1 MQLIDAHRQ
10 NAHLYDEL
18 ASGESLYNYFRDYNP
33 KTGKYIE
40 SDPIGLAGGINA
52 YVYVDNQPTMQTDPL
67 GLMGSRGNPAV
78 HSGSGQDGIGQ
89 TTGALGDFARN
100 YQNMRD
106 ANTIGSDKYF
116 HCMANCQAA
125 RQGSIGSGLSR
136 AISEAR
142 ELTDEYIKGDSAQA
156 CNDDRNANNTGRNG
170 GNNNPGL
177 PCSSVCGGYRP
188 NGLPSKY

>member
-1 MQLIDAHRQ
+1 MNTPRAILGTRNVSAWTWNSDAFGTTVANEKPGKLATFNYNLRFPGQ
-10 NAHLYDEL
+10 YYDKETL
-18 ASGESLYNYFRDYNP
+18 THYNYFRDYNP
-33 KTGKYIE
+33 KTGRYFQ

-106 ANTIGSDKYF
+106 AK
-116 HCMANCQAA
+116 
-125 RQGSIGSGLSR
+125 R
-136 AISEAR
+136 
-142 ELTDEYIKGDSAQA
+142 
-156 CNDDRNANNTGRNG
+156 
-170 GNNNPGL
+170 
-177 PCSSVCGGYRP
+177 V
-188 NGLPSKY
+188 